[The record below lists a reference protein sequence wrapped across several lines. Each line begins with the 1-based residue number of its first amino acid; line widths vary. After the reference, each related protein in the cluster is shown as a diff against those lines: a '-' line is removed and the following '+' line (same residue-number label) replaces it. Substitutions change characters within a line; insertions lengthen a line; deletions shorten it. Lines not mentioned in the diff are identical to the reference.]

1 MGKEAKDKTNT
12 KSITRTRNPTSNQV
26 DILTNDINLKASAG
40 SKNKQRSNL
49 LNRIDNISTMIG
61 NSSTH
66 KIMTDSNI
74 TLSKSIKDSSTLLRS
89 SKIPTNHTHLQH
101 SNTRLTSSTSPPP
114 TNSSNN
120 NNTANTNNTT
130 PTHHS
135 SSNSRT
141 SNTNNTSSIS
151 LIPSSHS
158 SSSSSSM
165 VSSRHCGHHLAS
177 NNSNGHLTIFFQDS

>member
-1 MGKEAKDKTNT
+1 
-12 KSITRTRNPTSNQV
+12 
-26 DILTNDINLKASAG
+26 
-40 SKNKQRSNL
+40 
-49 LNRIDNISTMIG
+49 
-61 NSSTH
+61 
-66 KIMTDSNI
+66 MTDSNI

-114 TNSSNN
+114 TNSS
-120 NNTANTNNTT
+120 
-130 PTHHS
+130 S

-141 SNTNNTSSIS
+141 SNTSNTSSIS
-151 LIPSSHS
+151 LIPSSR

-177 NNSNGHLTIFFQDS
+177 NNSNGH